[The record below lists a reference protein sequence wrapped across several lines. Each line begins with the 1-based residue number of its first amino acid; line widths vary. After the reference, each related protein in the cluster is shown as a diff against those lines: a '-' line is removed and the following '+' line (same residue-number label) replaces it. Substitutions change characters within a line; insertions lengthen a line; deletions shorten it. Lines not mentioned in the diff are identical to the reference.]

1 MCGEE
6 PKNILAGYVK
16 GSKVNFG
23 FLFII
28 QLDLALAVPFPFPVL
43 FVEKTFV
50 SMSVK
55 LDILSFLL
63 ILFT

>member
-1 MCGEE
+1 M
-6 PKNILAGYVK
+6 
-16 GSKVNFG
+16 NFG

-28 QLDLALAVPFPFPVL
+28 QLDLALAVPFPFPVV